1 MYINGIGCISPQP
14 TFNNQVFL
22 EEIKEYNT
30 NRIYCVD
37 TDYSKFFDVTAL
49 RRMSRIVK
57 YGTAAGLIALNDAGI
72 KTPDA
77 ISTGTGYGLLELSQR
92 FLRDFIST
100 NEGVVS
106 PTSFI
111 QSTHN
116 TVSSNIALLTA
127 CHGHN
132 NTFSQK
138 WFSLESALYDAQ
150 FLLKEGKQNVLVGTY
165 EEIGEFNYA
174 SLMQTNDLQA
184 EPCSN
189 LAMFSQNNDG
199 VIVGEGAAYFL
210 MAHEQNTTTYCK
222 LKAFKTA
229 HNNENIE
236 ILLQEFL
243 AKNNLRNSDVDV
255 VMNGMNGDKSND
267 AVFNTINKNLFE
279 DATQLAYKHLCG
291 EHMTAVSFAIYA
303 IAQIFKQ
310 QQIPSTLVLKNAE
323 RESNVILLHNKYKSY
338 HSFFIFEKC

>member
-1 MYINGIGCISPQP
+1 MFINGIGCISPQP
-14 TFNNQVFL
+14 TFNNQAFL

-37 TDYSKFFDVTAL
+37 TDYSKFFDVTTL

-57 YGTAAGLIALNDAGI
+57 YGTAAGLIALQDAGI

-127 CHGHN
+127 CHEHN

-138 WFSLESALYDAQ
+138 WMSLESALYDAQ
-150 FLLKEGKQNVLVGTY
+150 FLLKEGMQNVLVGTY

-174 SLMQTNDLQA
+174 SMRQTHDLQA
-184 EPCSN
+184 EPCNN
-189 LAMFSQNNDG
+189 LAMFSENHDG

-210 MAHEQNTTTYCK
+210 IANDKTPTTYCK
-222 LKAFKTA
+222 LKAFKA
-229 HNNENIE
+229 LNANENIE
-236 ILLQEFL
+236 ILLQDFL
-243 AKNNLRNSDVDV
+243 AENNLTSANIDV
-255 VMNGMNGDKSND
+255 VMNGMNGDKNND
-267 AVFNTINKNLFE
+267 AVFNTINKNNFE
-279 DATQLAYKHLCG
+279 NTTQLVFKHLCG
-291 EHMTAVSFAIYA
+291 EHMTAVSFAIYV

-310 QQIPSTLVLKNAE
+310 QQIPEVLVLNNAY
-323 RESNVILLHNKYKSY
+323 RNPNVILLHNKYKSY